1 MRWNFWNRRSRH
13 RELEDEI
20 AFDLA
25 AEAAENARAGMPPED
40 AARRSRREFGN
51 VLLVEEATRES
62 WGWSFFD
69 RLAQDVTYGFRLLAR
84 SPGFIAAAVVSLA
97 LGIGANTAIY
107 SFMDAILLRALPVA
121 DPESLVSAEW
131 HAKDQPKVIHS
142 FFMGGHKDPA
152 TGFTSGSFPYPA
164 YELFSAESVF
174 SSTFAFSPA
183 GQRNLQVRGQADIAR
198 TEYVSGTYFSGLGLA
213 PAIGRLI
220 DPGDDRPGA
229 TPVAVMSFRYAQR
242 RFGDIGRAAGQKVL
256 IDEKLFVVAGVAPP
270 EFFGADPSE
279 IVDVYLPLHASLLF
293 DPIFGGDKLDEV
305 YVDPHSYWLRV
316 MARIRP
322 GVSRQQAEAV
332 VATVC
337 HNFVEGSATTA
348 GERADLPAL
357 LLTDG
362 ARGLDSLRR
371 RYSQPLYVLMAMS
384 GLILLLACANI
395 ANLLLAR
402 ATARRREMAVRL
414 SMGASRTRVVRQLL
428 TESVLLSL
436 AGGLAGVA
444 IAQWGIRALTLLLS
458 DGAEDF
464 TLHADLNWHA
474 LAVTAGL
481 SIATGLVFGL
491 APAFEATRVDLA
503 SSLKQLSAAGGRLR
517 RINSRQ
523 ALVVAQMAISLLLVV
538 AGGLFLH
545 TLANLHAVDL
555 GFNQEHLLLFSV
567 DAKQAGYSNDVA
579 KRFYQDLTSR
589 LQAIPGVRAASASNF
604 ALVSGGMSG
613 YGNVY
618 AVNVGPGFFSNM
630 QIPILTGRA
639 IDERDMTSSAPVAVV
654 NEVYVKRFLSGQN
667 PLGKRLNAPSLAD
680 VEIVG
685 VARNARYSSL
695 KRDLEPVAY
704 LCYGQRKGVGRMTY
718 ELRAAG
724 DPLALAGAVRQVVRD
739 ADSRI
744 PVRHLTTQQ
753 QLIDSGISQERTFA
767 TLCAC
772 FAVLAVLIAS
782 VGIYGTMA
790 YNVAQRGNEIGIRM
804 ALGAARATVLW
815 MVLREALALCAA
827 ALAIGIP
834 AAWVESR
841 LLESFLFQM
850 KARDPLTLTVA
861 PAVLLAAALA
871 AGYGPAWRA
880 SRIAPWA
887 ALRDE

>member
-1 MRWNFWNRRSRH
+1 MRWNFWSRRSRH
-13 RELEDEI
+13 RELEEEI
-20 AFDLA
+20 VFDLA
-25 AEAAENARAGMPPED
+25 AEAAENARAGMSPKE
-40 AARRSRREFGN
+40 AAQRSRREFGN
-51 VLLVEEATRES
+51 VLLMEEATRES
-62 WGWSFFD
+62 WGWSFLD
-69 RLAQDVTYGFRLLAR
+69 RLARDVTYGLRLLAR
-84 SPGFIAAAVVSLA
+84 SPGFFAIAVLSLA

-121 DPESLVSAEW
+121 HPESLVSVEW
-131 HAKDQPKVIHS
+131 HAKAQPKVIHS
-142 FFMGGHKDPA
+142 FFMGGYKDPA

-164 YELFSAESVF
+164 YELFSTAPAF

-183 GQRNLQVRGQADIAR
+183 GQRNLQVGERADMAQ
-198 TEYVSGTYFSGLGLA
+198 TEYVSGMYFSGLALA
-213 PAIGRLI
+213 PAAGRLI

-229 TPVAVMSFRYAQR
+229 TPVAVMSFRYAQC

-256 IDEKLFVVAGVAPP
+256 IDDKLFVIAGVAPP
-270 EFFGADPSE
+270 EFFGADPAAL
-279 IVDVYLPLHASLLF
+279 VDVYLPLHANLLF
-293 DPIFGGDKLDEV
+293 DPMFGGNKPDEV
-305 YVDPHSYWLRV
+305 FVDPHSYWLRV
-316 MARIRP
+316 MARLRP
-322 GVSRQQAEAV
+322 GVSRQQAEAA
-332 VATVC
+332 VATVF
-337 HNFVEGSATTA
+337 HNFVEGSATIA

-357 LLTDG
+357 SLTDG

-371 RYSQPLYVLMAMS
+371 RYSHPLYVLMAMS

-414 SMGASRTRVVRQLL
+414 SVGASRTRVVRQLL

-436 AGGLAGVA
+436 AGGIAGVA
-444 IAQWGIRALTLLLS
+444 IAQWGIRTLTLLLS
-458 DGAEDF
+458 DGTEDF
-464 TLHADLNWHA
+464 TLHAELNWHV
-474 LAVTAGL
+474 LVVTVAL

-491 APAFEATRVDLA
+491 APAFEATRLDLA
-503 SSLKQLSAAGGRLR
+503 SCLKQLRAAGGRLR
-517 RINSRQ
+517 CINSRQ

-555 GFNQEHLLLFSV
+555 GFNQEHLLLFTV

-579 KRFYQDLTSR
+579 KRFYRDLTSR

-639 IDERDMTSSAPVAVV
+639 IGERDMTSSTPVAVV

-685 VARNARYSSL
+685 VSRNARYSSL

-704 LCYGQRKGVGRMTY
+704 LCYGQRKGVGQMTY

-744 PVRHLTTQQ
+744 PVRRLTTQQ
-753 QLIDSGISQERTFA
+753 QLIDSGISQERAFA

-782 VGIYGTMA
+782 VGIYGMMA
-790 YNVAQRGNEIGIRM
+790 YNVARRGNEIGIRM
-804 ALGAARATVLW
+804 ALGAVRATVLW

-834 AAWVESR
+834 AAWAGSR
-841 LLESFLFQM
+841 LLQSFLFQM
-850 KARDPLTLTVA
+850 KARDPLTLIVA